1 MARTGAGGARRADGR
16 RPAVRATPT
25 LAAVLCVAWAFTF
38 VVQRVGLGHSGPLWF
53 GAGRVGVGA
62 AVMLVALRWM
72 PRLDGGGHAIA
83 VVLAAAN
90 QLGFVTLQAAG
101 LETVGAGPAAAI
113 VYTQPILV
121 LVAARFA
128 LGEPLN
134 AAKVAGVLL
143 GFAGVAV
150 VSVRELSVGRGV
162 GAALLLGTALSWTV
176 GTIVTKRA
184 REEHTSALLAWQHLY
199 AAPVLLIV
207 AAVAE
212 SPPALT
218 PTLGLSILYAGAIG
232 SAFAWWLWTL
242 LLRRG
247 EAGVVSAWLFSVPI
261 LGAALGVALLG
272 EPLTP
277 ALAAG
282 VALVAVGIRLVS
294 TRQRPE
300 PAARPGG
307 EPTQSAGPGLG

>member
-1 MARTGAGGARRADGR
+1 M
-16 RPAVRATPT
+16 
-25 LAAVLCVAWAFTF
+25 
-38 VVQRVGLGHSGPLWF
+38 
-53 GAGRVGVGA
+53 
-62 AVMLVALRWM
+62 
-72 PRLDGGGHAIA
+72 
-83 VVLAAAN
+83 
-90 QLGFVTLQAAG
+90 TLQAAG

-128 LGEPLN
+128 LGEPLS

-162 GAALLLGTALSWTV
+162 GAALLLGAALSWTV

-218 PTLGLSILYAGAIG
+218 PTLGLSVLYAGAIG

-247 EAGVVSAWLFSVPI
+247 QAGVVSAWLFSVPI

-282 VALVAVGIRLVS
+282 VALVAVGIRLVPP
-294 TRQRPE
+294 RQRPE
-300 PAARPGG
+300 PAARHGG
-307 EPTQSAGPGLG
+307 EPTQPAAPALG